1 MSILHD
7 ENTDVMRLSRNKIN
21 VNQGTKT
28 IKAPKGTIIGNK
40 SWGRIDFLC
49 HYKGYHFIWDNS
61 VVIDKSSYDDS
72 SDKKKSLR
80 NIKKE
85 SKYLKNDRKMYS

>member
-1 MSILHD
+1 MIGKIHD
-7 ENTDVMRLSRNKIN
+7 ENQDVMRLSRNKIQ

-61 VVIDKSSYDDS
+61 VIDNSSYED
-72 SDKKKSLR
+72 SDKKKNLR
-80 NIKKE
+80 SIKKE
-85 SKYLKNDRKMYS
+85 SKYIKNNRIMNS